1 MDLKD
6 IFWMSSK
13 QLNEKRVRTALTIL
27 MVVIGV
33 ASIVALTSLTAGVGQ
48 SIQSTLSSLG
58 PTSII
63 VTASSGTAF
72 TTADVSNLETL
83 PNVSSV
89 TPIVTGQGQL
99 LINGNT
105 SSVEIIGISTTGLE
119 TLLGGNVS
127 LYQGSLYDDDV
138 APLAVIGHGI
148 AFSSATSTDLQTAE
162 VGQTATVEIS
172 SGAGRSGTTS
182 KVVVPVVGIM
192 NAYTSVLPIDSAVI
206 VSMPF
211 AKVLLNKLSFNEML
225 IKAKDTGSVSS
236 LASLVTTIYGNKA
249 RVMDTEQLASTAAS
263 IIGAISLLFTAIAG
277 VSLLVAAVGIMNVM
291 LMAVTERV
299 HEIGIFKAVGFENR
313 MVLMIFLF
321 QALIIGF
328 IGGIIGLGVGA
339 GAAYSLSSVLSS
351 RSATGTTGAPTTTA
365 SSSSGFSRTGG
376 SAGLAAGGGGRAAT
390 TGAATSSISI
400 HPVFTL
406 GVISEAIII
415 AVLVSVLAGVYPA
428 WKASKM
434 EPIDALRQ
442 L

>member
-1 MDLKD
+1 M
-6 IFWMSSK
+6 
-13 QLNEKRVRTALTIL
+13 
-27 MVVIGV
+27 
-33 ASIVALTSLTAGVGQ
+33 
-48 SIQSTLSSLG
+48 
-58 PTSII
+58 
-63 VTASSGTAF
+63 
-72 TTADVSNLETL
+72 
-83 PNVSSV
+83 
-89 TPIVTGQGQL
+89 
-99 LINGNT
+99 
-105 SSVEIIGISTTGLE
+105 
-119 TLLGGNVS
+119 
-127 LYQGSLYDDDV
+127 
-138 APLAVIGHGI
+138 
-148 AFSSATSTDLQTAE
+148 
-162 VGQTATVEIS
+162 
-172 SGAGRSGTTS
+172 
-182 KVVVPVVGIM
+182 
-192 NAYTSVLPIDSAVI
+192 
-206 VSMPF
+206 
-211 AKVLLNKLSFNEML
+211 SFNEML